1 MPETHEYETYTIQVP
16 SVVGLSK
23 KKNWILN
30 LNNYRNAHYLVLNK
44 AKVNFKELVNN
55 EISKLPKFTELSNIE
70 YVLYRDT
77 KRHCDVA
84 NVCSIVDKFFCDA
97 LVEAGKLPDDN
108 YEYLKSISYRWGG
121 VADTA
126 YVEINLKGKLEM
138 KLNFNL
144 VLDQKDITDA
154 VKAYAA
160 KAYPEFAQNLTEAK
174 VALTSKEGEISCEFV
189 FDGTKTATIKSS
201 SNNATGSGVSDD
213 RGVSDIKSEPKVE
226 GSTQAPEEKEKAKEE
241 EPKEPIMS
249 EPSFESPSEPEV
261 KGESKDEP
269 ATKEGRKSLFGKRG
283 DSVSTSGV
291 LERGNSDNGGV
302 SGAGSEGNNGGDGEA
317 TPSAS
322 KIGASIFG
330 RKKIA

>member
-1 MPETHEYETYTIQVP
+1 MTETHDYKETYTIQVP

-23 KKNWILN
+23 NKNWILN

-126 YVEINLKGKLEM
+126 YVEINLKGKIEM

-144 VLDQKDITDA
+144 VLDNNDIVNA
-154 VKAYAA
+154 VKAYVA
-160 KAYPEFAQNLTEAK
+160 KAYPEFEQKLTEAK

-189 FDGTKTATIKSS
+189 FSGDKDVTIKSN
-201 SNNATGSGVSDD
+201 SNDAIGSGVLSD
-213 RGVSDIKSEPKVE
+213 RGVSDSKSEPKSKGPV
-226 GSTQAPEEKEKAKEE
+226 QAPEEAKQD
-241 EPKEPIMS
+241 EPKEPDVSGTTFDKPAEPESTSKGDDKS
-249 EPSFESPSEPEV
+249 EP
-261 KGESKDEP
+261 
-269 ATKEGRKSLFGKRG
+269 AKEGRKALFGNRNSNANDG
-283 DSVSTSGV
+283 SVQREGGADRSDSVSSG
-291 LERGNSDNGGV
+291 SSATD
-302 SGAGSEGNNGGDGEA
+302 SGEQPA
-317 TPSAS
+317 PSAA

>member
-1 MPETHEYETYTIQVP
+1 MTETHDYKETYTIQVP

-23 KKNWILN
+23 NKNWILN

-126 YVEINLKGKLEM
+126 YVEINLKGKIEM

-144 VLDQKDITDA
+144 VLDQNDITNA
-154 VKAYAA
+154 VKAYVA
-160 KAYPEFAQNLTEAK
+160 KAYPEFEQKLTEAK

-189 FDGTKTATIKSS
+189 FSGDKDVTIKSN
-201 SNNATGSGVSDD
+201 SNDAIGSGVLSD
-213 RGVSDIKSEPKVE
+213 RGVSDSKSEPKSE
-226 GSTQAPEEKEKAKEE
+226 GPVQAPEEKAQKE
-241 EPKEPIMS
+241 EPKEPDVS
-249 EPSFESPSEPEV
+249 GTTFDSPIEPET

-269 ATKEGRKSLFGKRG
+269 AKEGRKALFGKRG
-283 DSVSTSGV
+283 DSVAVSGSV
-291 LERGNSDNGGV
+291 ERGNSDNGGV
-302 SGAGSEGNNGGDGEA
+302 PSSSGEERTGGDGEA
-317 TPSAS
+317 APTAA

>member
-1 MPETHEYETYTIQVP
+1 MTETHDYKETYTIQVP

-23 KKNWILN
+23 NKNWILN

-126 YVEINLKGKLEM
+126 YVEINLKGKIEM

-144 VLDQKDITDA
+144 VLDQNDITNA
-154 VKAYAA
+154 VKAYVA
-160 KAYPEFAQNLTEAK
+160 KAYPEFEQKLTEAK

-189 FDGTKTATIKSS
+189 FSGDKDVTIKSN
-201 SNNATGSGVSDD
+201 SNDAIGSGVLSD
-213 RGVSDIKSEPKVE
+213 RGVSDSKSEPKSKEPV
-226 GSTQAPEEKEKAKEE
+226 QAPEEKAQKE
-241 EPKEPIMS
+241 EPKEPDVS
-249 EPSFESPSEPEV
+249 GTTFDSPVEPET

-269 ATKEGRKSLFGKRG
+269 AKEGRKALFGNRNSNANDG
-283 DSVSTSGV
+283 SVQREGGADRSDSVSNGSSATDSG
-291 LERGNSDNGGV
+291 EQP
-302 SGAGSEGNNGGDGEA
+302 A
-317 TPSAS
+317 PSAA

>member
-1 MPETHEYETYTIQVP
+1 MTETHDYKETYTIQVP

-23 KKNWILN
+23 NKNWILN

-126 YVEINLKGKLEM
+126 YVEINLKGKIEM

-144 VLDQKDITDA
+144 VLDNNDIVNA
-154 VKAYAA
+154 VKAYVA
-160 KAYPEFAQNLTEAK
+160 KAYPEFEQKLTEAK

-189 FDGTKTATIKSS
+189 FSGDKDVTIKSN
-201 SNNATGSGVSDD
+201 SNDAIGSGVLSD
-213 RGVSDIKSEPKVE
+213 RGVSDSKSEPKSERSV
-226 GSTQAPEEKEKAKEE
+226 QAPEEAKQD
-241 EPKEPIMS
+241 EPKEPDVSGTTFDKPAEPESTTKGDDKS
-249 EPSFESPSEPEV
+249 EP
-261 KGESKDEP
+261 
-269 ATKEGRKSLFGKRG
+269 AKEGRKALFGNRNSNANNG
-283 DSVSTSGV
+283 SVQREGGAERSDSVSS
-291 LERGNSDNGGV
+291 GNSSTD
-302 SGAGSEGNNGGDGEA
+302 SGEQPA
-317 TPSAS
+317 PSAA